1 MILYIYIYIQLSYVI
16 RVQESSSK
24 MKVQQG
30 LNKHHIF
37 KDFNNIHVYL
47 SQLGT
52 VPRVS
57 KLLYTKGDTRN
68 PGQKN

>member
-1 MILYIYIYIQLSYVI
+1 
-16 RVQESSSK
+16 

>member
-1 MILYIYIYIQLSYVI
+1 
-16 RVQESSSK
+16 
-24 MKVQQG
+24 MKVQKG
-30 LNKHHIF
+30 LKKHHNF
-37 KDFNNIHVYL
+37 KDFNNINVSL

-57 KLLYTKGDTRN
+57 KLLYIKGGTRN

>member
-1 MILYIYIYIQLSYVI
+1 M
-16 RVQESSSK
+16 K
-24 MKVQQG
+24 MQQG
-30 LNKHHIF
+30 LNKHHHF

-57 KLLYTKGDTRN
+57 KPPYITGGTRN
-68 PGQKN
+68 PGHKN